1 MALTTIPG
9 FTGYAYAQISSNDK
23 RAIGKFTDQ
32 NHLSSF
38 HNMFPED
45 YDKKIISLY
54 TQSSLYSN
62 DFLNMIMGSRPFYLT
77 GRSDTWQWE
86 IEKPYEFPQIVE
98 VPVETLA
105 QDKVGIDGKAFDL
118 IIDTAENKKNAI
130 VMLGHKMY
138 GQNLYA
144 LTDPRPAGA
153 RVYVQTFS
161 LVSSSPETSY
171 VNKSFLQPGV
181 PLELSHHNIGEF
193 DQDLG
198 GLRKLADKLKMYESL
213 GSGDGLEHGIT
224 AWADDRVL
232 RDANGQPLDML
243 IYWDKKRNAVPT
255 NMSQVKWEPVVEK
268 LLRQQMLEQKV
279 SKTIWAKPGVV
290 RSGGDFQEVKKES
303 AGVYWRMKNSG
314 HYVPYNRGE
323 FSTHLLRSVFGD
335 LFYRRV
341 SVADRRVKLYTNE
354 AGFDV
359 FQQAIKEDAMGS
371 GLTFNVGDNSKFVSG
386 SGQNLQL
393 NFAFSSMV
401 TRETGQIDL
410 VHLQELDL
418 PQNNLEFGTNKK
430 STPIFMVFDVSPEKS
445 GAPSSN
451 IREVRYANQPNL
463 MWSYIDGRRSHLGPF
478 ASQGHN
484 AASKF
489 NGYQITM
496 DARYDVFIEDMSR
509 MVLIEEIP
517 QFI

>member
-1 MALTTIPG
+1 M
-9 FTGYAYAQISSNDK
+9 
-23 RAIGKFTDQ
+23 
-32 NHLSSF
+32 
-38 HNMFPED
+38 
-45 YDKKIISLY
+45 
-54 TQSSLYSN
+54 
-62 DFLNMIMGSRPFYLT
+62 
-77 GRSDTWQWE
+77 
-86 IEKPYEFPQIVE
+86 
-98 VPVETLA
+98 
-105 QDKVGIDGKAFDL
+105 
-118 IIDTAENKKNAI
+118 
-130 VMLGHKMY
+130 
-138 GQNLYA
+138 
-144 LTDPRPAGA
+144 
-153 RVYVQTFS
+153 
-161 LVSSSPETSY
+161 
-171 VNKSFLQPGV
+171 
-181 PLELSHHNIGEF
+181 
-193 DQDLG
+193 
-198 GLRKLADKLKMYESL
+198 
-213 GSGDGLEHGIT
+213 
-224 AWADDRVL
+224 
-232 RDANGQPLDML
+232 
-243 IYWDKKRNAVPT
+243 
-255 NMSQVKWEPVVEK
+255 
-268 LLRQQMLEQKV
+268 
-279 SKTIWAKPGVV
+279 
-290 RSGGDFQEVKKES
+290 
-303 AGVYWRMKNSG
+303 
-314 HYVPYNRGE
+314 
-323 FSTHLLRSVFGD
+323 
-335 LFYRRV
+335 
-341 SVADRRVKLYTNE
+341 SVANRRVKLYTNE